1 VQVQEDK
8 NARSNTRGLA
18 SFILEGAKLHDE
30 TDLERGRGKREV
42 FLRLPFERVVEEV
55 EGLHAWMEIEEGAT
69 LEHGQGKSLRSIVY
83 QQLMEA
89 LAVNQHAR
97 LQTIEVALRSESIS
111 LDWDKNHLPGT
122 CMHDILTLRQKHVHA

>member
-1 VQVQEDK
+1 MFES
-8 NARSNTRGLA
+8 ARLY
-18 SFILEGAKLHDE
+18 DE

-42 FLRLPFERVVEEV
+42 FLRLPFERVVEEI

-69 LEHGQGKSLRSIVY
+69 LQHGQGKSLQSTVH

-89 LAVNQHAR
+89 RAVNQHAR

-111 LDWDKNHLPGT
+111 LDWDKNHLLGT
-122 CMHDILTLRQKHVHA
+122 CMHDVLTLRQKHVHA